1 MNYQEV
7 SDEELMLAYQGSDL
21 KAFEI
26 LVTRHQKGIYNF
38 IYRYLGESESSE
50 EAFQEVFERVIRSAA
65 SFTPQARF
73 STWLYTIARNFCID
87 TLRKGKLRKTVSL
100 DEPIGNDGEGIVR
113 EDRLFDENARP
124 DRDVNTLNLTQ
135 KLVEAL
141 NNINPDQR
149 EVFLLREK
157 QGLSFEEI
165 AKIVGVSINTAKSRM
180 RYALTALRD
189 EFKKMGLTDP

>member
-100 DEPIGNDGEGIVR
+100 EDPIGNDGEGIVR

-189 EFKKMGLTDP
+189 EFKKMGLTD